1 MTNTFRL
8 AVATLVCGSSSIAAA
23 EPVVDFARD
32 IEPILTKSCV
42 GCHGPLK
49 SKGSLRLDSR
59 AAAMKAGVL
68 APGKPAE
75 SELLK
80 RIAAKDDAR
89 MPPEPQKNL
98 NGAEIAKLKLWIEQG
113 AQWPENTG
121 PKTDPLDWWS
131 LKPLAKPA
139 VPKSDF
145 ANPIDAFVRAKLA
158 DEGLSPSPAAGKR
171 TLIRRLYFDL
181 IGLPP
186 TPERIAAFEK
196 DAAPDAYSKL
206 VDSLLASKHYGER
219 WARHWLDVVHFGE
232 THGYDKDQPR
242 PNAWPYRDY
251 VIRSFNGDQV
261 YATFVQEQIA
271 GDILFKDSRDGIEA
285 LGFIAA
291 GPWDFIGH
299 AEVPESKI
307 DGKIARHLDRDDMV
321 QNTMQTFVSLTV
333 GCAQCHDHKFDP
345 ISQEEYFG
353 LQAVFAALDRTDVRY
368 DSDPEVAAVRAMLS
382 MQRVELA
389 TARKK
394 IRSELENRAGPALA
408 VLDHRIALAGA
419 PPNRSTAFG
428 YHSALAAKSE
438 TAKWIQIDLGK
449 SIGISKVILFP
460 AHDDFNGIG
469 AGFGF
474 PVRYKIEAGDD
485 AAFKTGV
492 RMITDRTGADEK
504 SPGIQPQ
511 AFKIDELKAR
521 YVRVTATKLMARQND
536 FNFALAEVEVRDTA
550 DNAVSLGAAVTALDS
565 IEAPIRWAKVNLV
578 DGWYPGVKAGDA
590 DRAVRLKKERREL
603 LEATETPVSRK
614 QLAEVD
620 AGLTAA
626 ERELAALPPQS
637 MAYIGA
643 VHTGTGSFAGTGA
656 TGGQPRPIF
665 LLNRGSVTKPG
676 AEVRPGALS
685 AVKALSAKFD
695 LPAGHAEGER
705 RKALALWLTDPK
717 NPLLWRSIVN
727 RVWHYH
733 FGRGLVE
740 TANDFGRNG
749 TLPTHPELLDFLA
762 AEFRD
767 GGQSIKKLHRAILL
781 SETYRQASTGDAK
794 TEMIDAGNQYLWR
807 MNRRKLEAEAVRDSV
822 LQLAGKLDLK
832 LYGPSFRDFVVEKP
846 EHSPHY
852 EYHLHD
858 PEDPASHRRSIYRF
872 AVRSQTQPFLTA
884 LDCADPSLQVDR
896 RNQSQSPAQALAL
909 LNNDFMAVMAKH
921 FAKRLEAR
929 PGELS
934 DRVERGFWE
943 AMGRKPTGAEAKA
956 LTAHAAKHG
965 LPSLCR
971 LLFNLNEFAFAD

>member
-1 MTNTFRL
+1 MNSIRL
-8 AVATLVCGSSSIAAA
+8 AVATLVCWSSSILAA
-23 EPVVDFARD
+23 EPTVDFARD
-32 IEPILTKSCV
+32 IEPILVRSCV
-42 GCHGPLK
+42 GCHGPVK

-75 SELLK
+75 SELLQ

-89 MPPEPQKNL
+89 MPPEPEKNL
-98 NGAEIAKLKLWIEQG
+98 SDAEIAKLRLWIEQG
-113 AQWPENTG
+113 AQWPEKSG
-121 PKTDPLDWWS
+121 PKADLLDWWS
-131 LKPLAKPA
+131 LKPLTKPG
-139 VPKSDF
+139 VPKSDRP
-145 ANPIDAFVRAKLA
+145 NPIDAFVRAKLA
-158 DEGLSPSPAAGKR
+158 DKGLKPSPAAGKR

-186 TPERIAAFEK
+186 TPEQIAAFEN
-196 DAAPDAYSKL
+196 DPAPDAYSKL
-206 VDSLLASKHYGER
+206 VDSLLASQHYGER

-232 THGYDKDQPR
+232 THGYDKDKPR

-251 VIRSFNGDQV
+251 VIRSFNSDQV
-261 YATFVQEQIA
+261 YATFVQMQIA
-271 GDILFKDSRDGIEA
+271 GDILFNNSRDGIEA

-345 ISQEEYFG
+345 IPQEEYYG

-368 DSDPEVAAVRAMLS
+368 DADPAVARKRSTLLTKRTALARIASFDPKFVPSGDVAA
-382 MQRVELA
+382 Q
-389 TARKK
+389 
-394 IRSELENRAGPALA
+394 
-408 VLDHRIALAGA
+408 
-419 PPNRSTAFG
+419 
-428 YHSALAAKSE
+428 
-438 TAKWIQIDLGK
+438 
-449 SIGISKVILFP
+449 
-460 AHDDFNGIG
+460 
-469 AGFGF
+469 
-474 PVRYKIEAGDD
+474 
-485 AAFKTGV
+485 
-492 RMITDRTGADEK
+492 
-504 SPGIQPQ
+504 
-511 AFKIDELKAR
+511 
-521 YVRVTATKLMARQND
+521 
-536 FNFALAEVEVRDTA
+536 
-550 DNAVSLGAAVTALDS
+550 
-565 IEAPIRWAKVNLV
+565 
-578 DGWYPGVKAGDA
+578 
-590 DRAVRLKKERREL
+590 
-603 LEATETPVSRK
+603 
-614 QLAEVD
+614 
-620 AGLTAA
+620 
-626 ERELAALPPQS
+626 LAALPPQS
-637 MAYIGA
+637 VAYIGA
-643 VHTGTGSFAGTGA
+643 VHSGTGSFAGTGA

-665 LLNRGSVTKPG
+665 LLNRGSISKPG

-685 AVKALSAKFD
+685 AVKALSANFD
-695 LPAGHAEGER
+695 LPANHAEGER

-727 RVWHYH
+727 RVWQYH

-749 TLPTHPELLDFLA
+749 TLPTHPELLDYLA

-781 SETYRQASTGDAK
+781 SEAYRQASTGDARAEK
-794 TEMIDAGNQYLWR
+794 IDAGNQYLWR

-832 LYGPSFRDFVVEKP
+832 LYGPSFRDFVIEKP

-858 PEDPASHRRSIYRF
+858 PEDPGSHRQSIYRF

-909 LNNDFMAVMAKH
+909 LNDDFMAVMAKH

-929 PGELS
+929 PGALS

-943 AMGRKPTGAEAKA
+943 ATGRKPTGAEAKA

-965 LPSLCR
+965 LASLCR

>member
-1 MTNTFRL
+1 MNSFRL
-8 AVATLVCGSSSIAAA
+8 AIATLICGSNSMAAA
-23 EPVVDFARD
+23 EPAVDFARD
-32 IEPILTKSCV
+32 IEPILARSCA

-59 AAAMKAGVL
+59 EAAMKAGVL

-75 SELLK
+75 SEILK
-80 RIAAKDDAR
+80 RVAAKDDAR

-98 NGAEIAKLKLWIEQG
+98 SDGEIARLKLWIERG
-113 AQWPENTG
+113 AQWPEKSG
-121 PKTDPLDWWS
+121 PKVDPLDWWS
-131 LKPLAKPA
+131 LNPLVKPA
-139 VPKSDF
+139 VPKSNF

-158 DEGLSPSPAAGKR
+158 DKALAPSPAAGKR

-186 TPERIAAFEK
+186 TPEQIDAFEK

-206 VDSLLASKHYGER
+206 VDSLLASKQYGER

-232 THGYDKDQPR
+232 THGYDKDKLR

-251 VIRSFNGDQV
+251 VIRSFNDDRV

-271 GDILFKDSRDGIEA
+271 GDILFKNSRDGIEA

-345 ISQEEYFG
+345 IKQEEYYG
-353 LQAVFAALDRTDVRY
+353 LQAVFAALDRTDMRY
-368 DSDPEVAAVRAMLS
+368 DADPRVAAKRSAL
-382 MQRVELA
+382 LA
-389 TARKK
+389 KQT
-394 IRSELENRAGPALA
+394 ALA
-408 VLDHRIALAGA
+408 RIASFDPKFVPSGDV
-419 PPNRSTAFG
+419 
-428 YHSALAAKSE
+428 AA
-438 TAKWIQIDLGK
+438 Q
-449 SIGISKVILFP
+449 
-460 AHDDFNGIG
+460 
-469 AGFGF
+469 
-474 PVRYKIEAGDD
+474 
-485 AAFKTGV
+485 
-492 RMITDRTGADEK
+492 
-504 SPGIQPQ
+504 
-511 AFKIDELKAR
+511 
-521 YVRVTATKLMARQND
+521 
-536 FNFALAEVEVRDTA
+536 
-550 DNAVSLGAAVTALDS
+550 
-565 IEAPIRWAKVNLV
+565 
-578 DGWYPGVKAGDA
+578 
-590 DRAVRLKKERREL
+590 
-603 LEATETPVSRK
+603 
-614 QLAEVD
+614 
-620 AGLTAA
+620 
-626 ERELAALPPQS
+626 LAALPPHS
-637 MAYIGA
+637 VAYIGG
-643 VHTGTGSFAGTGA
+643 VHTGTGSFTGTVSN
-656 TGGQPRPIF
+656 GGQPRPIF

-685 AVKALSAKFD
+685 AVSALSAKFD
-695 LPAGHAEGER
+695 LPANHAEGER
-705 RKALALWLTDPK
+705 RKALALWLSDSK
-717 NPLLWRSIVN
+717 NPLVWRSIVN
-727 RVWHYH
+727 RVWQYH
-733 FGRGLVE
+733 FGKGLVE

-781 SETYRQASTGDAK
+781 SETYRQESTGDPKAE
-794 TEMIDAGNQYLWR
+794 TIDAGNRYLWR

-832 LYGPSFRDFVVEKP
+832 MYGPSFRDFVIEKP

-858 PEDPASHRRSIYRF
+858 PDDPASHRRSIYRF

-921 FAKRLEAR
+921 FAKRLGAR

-943 AMGRKPTGAEAKA
+943 ATGRKPTEAEAKA